1 MKKLLVAIAALGL
14 TTSAALAQAPEF
26 ASIDTDG
33 NGTISME
40 EGAAAGLEWTE
51 DDFKAADA
59 NADGGL
65 SEDEY
70 KAAM

>member
-26 ASIDTDG
+26 AAVDTDA
-33 NGTISME
+33 NGSISME
-40 EGAAAGLEWTE
+40 EGAAAGFEWSE
-51 DDFKAADA
+51 EDFKAADA
-59 NADGGL
+59 NSDGGL

>member
-26 ASIDTDG
+26 ASVDTDG

-40 EGAAAGLEWTE
+40 EGAAADWGL
-51 DDFKAADA
+51 F
-59 NADGGL
+59 
-65 SEDEY
+65 
-70 KAAM
+70 